1 MFFSHQLKKGFTLVE
16 LMVVITIIAL
26 LSAILFVNFND
37 ARMLSRDKARMTSLK
52 ELQLAI
58 ELYKAQYGNYPAAG
72 CGVSTSNFAGPGTAS
87 ASGFSSCT
95 LYIAGLVPDFIS
107 ALPTDP
113 RLEADADRGFYYRSN
128 GTSFKLMIHDS
139 VETSFITS
147 YGDEFARC
155 PGAGGACGA
164 TVPGTTYAVYSAGAV
179 DW

>member
-1 MFFSHQLKKGFTLVE
+1 MFSQLRKKGFTLIE
-16 LMVVITIIAL
+16 LMVVVAIIAL
-26 LSAILFVNFND
+26 LAAALFVNFND

-52 ELQLAI
+52 ELQLSL

-72 CGVSTSNFAGPGTAS
+72 CTVGTSNFAGPGTAT

-107 ALPTDP
+107 VLPVDQKF
-113 RLEADADRGFYYRSN
+113 ENDANRGFYYRSN
-128 GTSFKLMIHDS
+128 GTSYKLMIYNT
-139 VETSFITS
+139 VETSFVTA

-164 TVPGTTYAVYSAGAV
+164 TVSSSTYAVYSAGAE